1 MNHEN
6 RKVLFVH
13 DGPLFFDD
21 KGDFYGLHFNDD
33 LKRRY
38 LHLGS
43 EVTFL
48 MRTKP
53 IEKND
58 IQRYS
63 SINQES
69 FSVTSIPNY
78 KSLRLLLKNYGQAK
92 KIIERAVL
100 EHDVIVCRLPSASGS
115 LAVKMARKLGKPFL
129 VEYVACTFDAYWN
142 YDWRGKLIAHYKMWQ
157 QRSLMKNVP
166 YSIYVTSE
174 FLQKRYP
181 TKGQSIHCSNVEL
194 QTLKEA
200 DLVERISKIEAMEP
214 SNPVV
219 LGTVAALN
227 VPYKGQVDVIKA
239 LAVLKRNGHRFHYH
253 LVGQGSSERLVN
265 LAKKLNVVDQV
276 KVVGPLKHKE
286 VFEFL
291 ENIDIYIQPSKTEGL
306 PRAVI
311 EAMSK
316 ACPALG
322 AGVGGIPELLDNNM
336 IFEPG
341 KSDQIAKKIVSFN
354 KTNLIEQARRN
365 YEEAKNYK
373 KDILMD
379 RRLNLYEVF
388 LKNNF

>member
-53 IEKND
+53 IERND

-63 SINQES
+63 SINQEY

-78 KSLRLLLKNYGQAK
+78 KSLRLFFRNYGHAK
-92 KIIERAVL
+92 KIIERAVSD
-100 EHDVIVCRLPSASGS
+100 HSVIVCRLPSASGS

-157 QRSLMKNVP
+157 QKRLMEIVP

-194 QTLKEA
+194 QTLNEA
-200 DLVERISKIEAMEP
+200 DLVERISKIEAMER

-227 VPYKGQVDVIKA
+227 VPYKGQDDVIKA
-239 LAVLKRNGHRFHYH
+239 LAILKKNGYCY
-253 LVGQGSSERLVN
+253 
-265 LAKKLNVVDQV
+265 
-276 KVVGPLKHKE
+276 
-286 VFEFL
+286 
-291 ENIDIYIQPSKTEGL
+291 NIQYYY
-306 PRAVI
+306 
-311 EAMSK
+311 
-316 ACPALG
+316 
-322 AGVGGIPELLDNNM
+322 
-336 IFEPG
+336 
-341 KSDQIAKKIVSFN
+341 VS
-354 KTNLIEQARRN
+354 T
-365 YEEAKNYK
+365 
-373 KDILMD
+373 
-379 RRLNLYEVF
+379 
-388 LKNNF
+388 